1 MDSHTLKEQIEL
13 LIDLQAKEIEA
24 NQIKA
29 ELERIPARLEEMQA
43 GFAQIQN
50 RLEEKKALMEAWK
63 KTYRAHEA
71 DIQTNQSR
79 IQKRESQ
86 LRSVKTNQEYRA
98 ILKEIGDIKTA
109 SSGIEDSMLQ
119 CLDDMEAAEKDMAEL
134 NSEHQQAQAEI
145 SEKQKELEDYADDR
159 RKAYDRLM
167 AEREEIVKHINSD
180 MLKKYNFV
188 KNQIGGMKAIVA
200 AKDAICMGCH
210 MNIPPQLYN
219 ELHRGD
225 ELKFCPHCHRI
236 LYVL

>member
-50 RLEEKKALMEAWK
+50 RLEEKKALIEAWK

-188 KNQIGGMKAIVA
+188 KNQIAGMKAIVA